1 MLKQKNESMPSVR
14 PRGRNVK
21 SGNLLPLILRD
32 VIFGN
37 CRDNTVQ
44 KYAAIK
50 HDSAK
55 TLPRMLATR
64 NLNSLQEDFL
74 FR

>member
-37 CRDNTVQ
+37 CCDNTVQ
-44 KYAAIK
+44 NTPQSNLTPQK
-50 HDSAK
+50 HYH
-55 TLPRMLATR
+55 
-64 NLNSLQEDFL
+64 EC
-74 FR
+74 

>member
-1 MLKQKNESMPSVR
+1 MLSVR

-21 SGNLLPLILRD
+21 SGDLLPLILRD

-37 CRDNTVQ
+37 FRDSTVQ
-44 KYAAIK
+44 NYATIK
-50 HDSAK
+50 HGSVK

-64 NLNSLQEDFL
+64 NFNSLQEDFFSL
-74 FR
+74 VQLASQIL